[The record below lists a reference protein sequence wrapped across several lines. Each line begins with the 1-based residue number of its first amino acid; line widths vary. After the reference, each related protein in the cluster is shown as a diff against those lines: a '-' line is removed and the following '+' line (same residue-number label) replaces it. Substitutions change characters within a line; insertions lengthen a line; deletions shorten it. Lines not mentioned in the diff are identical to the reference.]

1 MAYVKEEALQKRI
14 PLAQG
19 AELSIDGRGGEK
31 FLIRELIGAG
41 GTSLV
46 YDAVLFRTDGSRVTG
61 VLKEFYPQVTG
72 GTSYTFSMLLHY
84 MNVRRKSNGTLN
96 IPAELREGQRKR
108 LEEVNRHLHEIKSEG
123 LGLRHFIPNMEVF
136 TCGKVPYLFT
146 AESYSGETLAQ
157 FCQKQAW
164 TCPTETTLRQILNAI
179 YALAC
184 ADAQLCAAGAMLLD
198 IKPENILMVYRS
210 TPNGLRKDAF
220 LDTVSLF
227 DVESIVLKSQVGSK
241 DLMLPFSAGFTAPE
255 LGGYM
260 SSARRN
266 IGESADVYA
275 MAATLFYCLTQK
287 LVWLDTAQGYAE
299 ALQNGPF
306 GAVLTDEQRTALG
319 SLLARALVYEPEH
332 RMQAPE
338 AFAAMMEKVLH
349 AAQTS
354 AAEQLADRRRKMQEH
369 LSDALAGLLYKWP
382 LFAYGNA
389 EDQDIR
395 VMIVAEKSNIL
406 KQAINAVFSSCHVLG
421 HQVHVLAAAPQA
433 EAVVSDWMRGI
444 DHAEDWFCCQDK
456 PRPYNWKEK
465 LGAVSWLNIQPEA
478 ETVRRAAAQF
488 APGSVLVLLDDD
500 TEARKIAKAVPAPE
514 AGKCL
519 CAYTCVEGG
528 QSLYAELDKGCV
540 FVRLTPD
547 DIEDA
552 YSATAERIAF
562 NAHLL
567 YERQKNPSSS
577 LLEIKHNF
585 ENFYNKSA
593 SYDTALAVKCRL
605 FSINVPWTDDP
616 EKDGY
621 NFERALKEKPTAVKE
636 LAWVEHRRWVASK
649 ILSGAKALPQRNFE
663 LLQYGGA
670 NGSGTNFKKD
680 GVLYHAYLVPSMLEE
695 VRPAGWQ
702 TALEWR
708 DSSPDVEIPEKLDE
722 LSHNGA
728 ALARMF
734 AAAAKKN
741 QSIVKRRLKDFEDA
755 LDELAPELDDAAVGE
770 MEIRRKAL
778 IHYIEKLLGP
788 DTQQADAAYYQIENV
803 RMNRLLQ
810 AQLPASEEAT
820 ALLNMLDKRLFSILY
835 SISPV
840 EPKSLDNVLIENIG
854 FQLRA
859 KPMVL
864 AKLLGTEDLRANLAP
879 ARTFEVSK
887 LIYIAQADTDGAAE
901 KYIHIAE
908 DAAAALHHYGAG
920 ADVVELRLIAGA
932 QTEIPACSSLQVKI
946 VPANKAPE
954 EIMQQVLQ
962 GVEILDLT
970 NGQEDLCTLAGI
982 YAECDMIVKRDGTFR
997 ALRGKMPAQ
1006 LPIPQPWDVDGL
1018 FRLSGAMP
1026 HKEEDTQTK
1035 IDYEKVNALYLQI
1048 LEKFGR
1054 AAFYDICRD
1063 FSEAYSKQSVTR
1075 LSQQAGQDTQT
1086 QTYNMPTEQWQI
1098 LEPLMQKLKKNKY
1111 ILNLTTVTESGQVKI
1126 AFMVGKKCGVS
1137 LSYVL
1142 ENCIDHRSVL
1152 KDFGM
1157 AQNMFVI
1164 HTEPTVVRVPAAQK
1178 AVVKLLQAQGCLQ
1191 SKTVDGK
1198 LEISAMAPE
1207 VHALLEKYGNAL
1219 EGGVFTNLQG
1229 NARFSDEKISYE
1241 YSWGT
1246 GTLNELDVV
1255 AVLDNEKLILIS
1267 CKACRQLEI
1276 AFVDEIAIRAASL
1289 RVGAI
1294 PVLVCSELQPGDKKA
1309 FRDRCRSQ
1317 GVLLVDAADM
1327 GKAAEKICCAA
1338 ESEA

>member
-227 DVESIVLKSQVGSK
+227 DVESIVLKNQVGSK

-444 DHAEDWFCCQDK
+444 DHAEDWFCYQDK

-567 YERQKNPSSS
+567 YERQKNPYSS

-649 ILSGAKALPQRNFE
+649 ILNGARALPEKDFAY
-663 LLQYGGA
+663 LKKGGA

-680 GVLYHAYLVPSMLEE
+680 GVLYHAYLVPSALDE
-695 VRPAGWQ
+695 VRPEGWQ
-702 TALEWR
+702 TAVEWR
-708 DSSPDVEIPEKLDE
+708 DSSRETEIPQDLDA

-734 AAAAKKN
+734 AATAKKN
-741 QSIVKRRLKDFEDA
+741 LPTVKRWLKDFEEA
-755 LDELAPELDDAAVGE
+755 LEELTLELDGAAAVELESHKKG
-770 MEIRRKAL
+770 L
-778 IHYIEKLLGP
+778 LHCIEKLLGP
-788 DTQQADAAYYQIENV
+788 DAQQANAAYYQIENV
-803 RMNRLLQ
+803 QMNRFLQ
-810 AQLPASEEAT
+810 AQLPASEEAV
-820 ALLNMLDKRLFSILY
+820 ALFELLNKRLFAILY

-840 EPKSLDNVLIENIG
+840 EPKSLDDVLIENIG

-864 AKLLGTEDLRANLAP
+864 AKLLGTEDLQANLAP
-879 ARTFEVSK
+879 VRTIEVSK
-887 LIYIAQADTDGAAE
+887 LIYIAQADNSSTAE
-901 KYIHIAE
+901 KYVRIVE
-908 DAAAALHHYGAG
+908 DAVAALRHYGAG
-920 ADVVELRLIAGA
+920 VDVELRLIAGE
-932 QTEIPACSSLQVKI
+932 QTEIPTAHGLQVQTI
-946 VPANKAPE
+946 PAEEAPE
-954 EIMQQVLQ
+954 EVMRHALQ

-982 YAECDMIVKRDGTFR
+982 YAECTMLVQRDGAFR
-997 ALRGKMPAQ
+997 ALRGKVPAQ
-1006 LPIPQPWDVDGL
+1006 MPILQPWDVDGL

-1035 IDYEKVNALYLQI
+1035 IDYEKVNTLYRQI
-1048 LEKFGR
+1048 LENFGR

-1063 FSEAYSKQSVTR
+1063 FAEAYSKQSTTYF
-1075 LSQQAGQDTQT
+1075 SQMAGPDAQM
-1086 QTYNMPTEQWQI
+1086 QTYTMPTERWEE
-1098 LEPLMQKLKKNKY
+1098 LEPLLRKLQKYKY
-1111 ILNLTTVTESGQVKI
+1111 IQNLTSMVKAGQAKI
-1126 AFMVGKKCGVS
+1126 AFMAGQKCAAS
-1137 LSYVL
+1137 LDYAL
-1142 ENCIDHRSVL
+1142 KNCIDGKSVL
-1152 KDFGM
+1152 KDFGTER
-1157 AQNMFVI
+1157 NVFVI
-1164 HTEPTVVRVPAAQK
+1164 HTELAVVRVPVARQ
-1178 AVVKLLQAQGCLQ
+1178 AVVDFLQTQGCLQ
-1191 SKTVDGK
+1191 SALVDGK
-1198 LEISAMAPE
+1198 LEISGMTPE
-1207 VHALLEKYGNAL
+1207 IPALLQKFGNAL
-1219 EGGVFTNLQG
+1219 EGGVFANLQG
-1229 NARFSDEKISYE
+1229 NTRFSDEKISYE
-1241 YSWGT
+1241 YKWGS

-1255 AVLDNEKLILIS
+1255 AVMDKEKLVLIS

-1317 GVLLVDAADM
+1317 GVVLVDAANMD
-1327 GKAAEKICCAA
+1327 KVAEEICCVA

>member
-1 MAYVKEEALQKRI
+1 MAYVKEEALQKRE
-14 PLAQG
+14 PLVQG
-19 AELSIDGRGGEK
+19 AELNIDGKGGK

-46 YDAVLFRTDGSRVTG
+46 YDAVLVRADGSRVTG
-61 VLKEFYPQVTG
+61 VLKEFYPQVTA
-72 GTSYTFSMLLHY
+72 GTSYNFSMLLRY
-84 MNVRRKSNGTLN
+84 MTVRRKPNGTLA
-96 IPAELREGQRKR
+96 IPAELRDGQRKR
-108 LEEVNRHLHEIKSEG
+108 LEEVDSLLHEIKSEG

-136 TCGKVPYLFT
+136 TCGKVPYIFT

-157 FCQKQAW
+157 FCKEQAW
-164 TCPTETTLRQILNAI
+164 ANPTSTSLRQILNTV

-227 DVESIVLKSQVGSK
+227 DVESVVLKSQVGSK

-338 AFAAMMEKVLH
+338 AFAVMMEKVLH

-444 DHAEDWFCCQDK
+444 DHAEDWFCYQDK

-649 ILSGAKALPQRNFE
+649 ILNGARALPEKDFAY
-663 LLQYGGA
+663 LKKGGA

-680 GVLYHAYLVPSMLEE
+680 GVLYHAYLVPSALDE
-695 VRPAGWQ
+695 VRPEGWQ
-702 TALEWR
+702 TAVEWR
-708 DSSPDVEIPEKLDE
+708 DSSRDAEIPQDLDA

-734 AAAAKKN
+734 AATAKKN
-741 QSIVKRRLKDFEDA
+741 RDVVHRGLKSFEGA
-755 LDELAPELDDAAVGE
+755 LEELTLELDSAAINE
-770 MEIRRKAL
+770 LETHKKSLLHCIQ
-778 IHYIEKLLGP
+778 KLLSP
-788 DTQQADAAYYQIENV
+788 EARQADAAYYQIENV
-803 RMNRLLQ
+803 RMEHFLKE
-810 AQLPASEEAT
+810 QLPASDVAVMQLEI
-820 ALLNMLDKRLFSILY
+820 LNKNLFAILY

-879 ARTFEVSK
+879 ARAFEVSK

-920 ADVVELRLIAGA
+920 ADAVELRLIAGT
-932 QTEIPACSSLQVKI
+932 QTEIPACNGLQVKI

-954 EIMQQVLQ
+954 ETMQQILQ

-997 ALRGKMPAQ
+997 ALRGKVPAQ

-1035 IDYEKVNALYLQI
+1035 IDYEKVNTLYRQI
-1048 LEKFGR
+1048 LENFGR

-1063 FSEAYSKQSVTR
+1063 FAEAYSKQSTTYF
-1075 LSQQAGQDTQT
+1075 SQMAGPDAQM
-1086 QTYNMPTEQWQI
+1086 QTYTMPTERWEE
-1098 LEPLMQKLKKNKY
+1098 LEPLLRKLQKYKY
-1111 ILNLTTVTESGQVKI
+1111 IRNLTSMVKAGQAKI
-1126 AFMVGKKCGVS
+1126 AFMAGQKCAAS
-1137 LSYVL
+1137 LDYAL
-1142 ENCIDHRSVL
+1142 KNCIDGKSVL
-1152 KDFGM
+1152 KDFGTER
-1157 AQNMFVI
+1157 NVFVI
-1164 HTEPTVVRVPAAQK
+1164 HTEPAVVRVPVARQ
-1178 AVVKLLQAQGCLQ
+1178 AVVDFLQTQGCLQ
-1191 SKTVDGK
+1191 SALVYGK
-1198 LEISAMAPE
+1198 LEISGMTPE
-1207 VHALLEKYGNAL
+1207 IPALLQKFGNAL
-1219 EGGVFTNLQG
+1219 EGGVFANLQG
-1229 NARFSDEKISYE
+1229 NTRFSDEKISYE
-1241 YSWGT
+1241 YKWGS

-1255 AVLDNEKLILIS
+1255 AVMDKEKLVLIS

-1289 RVGAI
+1289 HVGAI

>member
-1 MAYVKEEALQKRI
+1 MNAISFKKWVSTILLLAITISLCGCSTNRTAASQDEHLTTTTAFIVLNGANVPALNSSAIASFVDTPQDGDR
-14 PLAQG
+14 
-19 AELSIDGRGGEK
+19 SILIVPDGNPS
-31 FLIRELIGAG
+31 I
-41 GTSLV
+41 T
-46 YDAVLFRTDGSRVTG
+46 
-61 VLKEFYPQVTG
+61 
-72 GTSYTFSMLLHY
+72 TFSFDSTAK
-84 MNVRRKSNGTLN
+84 NVTY
-96 IPAELREGQRKR
+96 A
-108 LEEVNRHLHEIKSEG
+108 
-123 LGLRHFIPNMEVF
+123 
-136 TCGKVPYLFT
+136 T
-146 AESYSGETLAQ
+146 AESKKWYKEICTSIIDARPDDADTDLLSAILLAANELKASDTQARHLMLLCNGLNTAPMLNFAETPFWSDATSIDEIISQLLKLNYLSADLLEDVDVTWAYLTSTSGLQKSLSPSMESRLLSFWQAYFDACGAKSVVFEKDMLTGPAAADDVPPIQVVNVEPDAVVLPDASADAAKAEEPTLTLDTQTLA
-157 FCQKQAW
+157 F
-164 TCPTETTLRQILNAI
+164 NA
-179 YALAC
+179 
-184 ADAQLCAAGAMLLD
+184 D
-198 IKPENILMVYRS
+198 
-210 TPNGLRKDAF
+210 
-220 LDTVSLF
+220 
-227 DVESIVLKSQVGSK
+227 
-241 DLMLPFSAGFTAPE
+241 
-255 LGGYM
+255 
-260 SSARRN
+260 
-266 IGESADVYA
+266 
-275 MAATLFYCLTQK
+275 
-287 LVWLDTAQGYAE
+287 
-299 ALQNGPF
+299 
-306 GAVLTDEQRTALG
+306 
-319 SLLARALVYEPEH
+319 
-332 RMQAPE
+332 
-338 AFAAMMEKVLH
+338 

-444 DHAEDWFCCQDK
+444 DHAEDWFCYQDK

-649 ILSGAKALPQRNFE
+649 ILNGARALPEKDFAY
-663 LLQYGGA
+663 LKKGGA

-680 GVLYHAYLVPSMLEE
+680 GVLYHAYLVPSALDE
-695 VRPAGWQ
+695 VRPEGWQ
-702 TALEWR
+702 TAVEWR
-708 DSSPDVEIPEKLDE
+708 DSSRDAEIPQDLDA

-734 AAAAKKN
+734 AATAKKN
-741 QSIVKRRLKDFEDA
+741 RDVVHRGLKSFEGA
-755 LDELAPELDDAAVGE
+755 LEELTLELDSAAINE
-770 MEIRRKAL
+770 LETHKKSLLHCIQ
-778 IHYIEKLLGP
+778 KLLSP
-788 DTQQADAAYYQIENV
+788 EARQADAAYYQIENV
-803 RMNRLLQ
+803 RMEHFLKE
-810 AQLPASEEAT
+810 QLPASDVAVMQLEI
-820 ALLNMLDKRLFSILY
+820 LNKNLFAILY

-879 ARTFEVSK
+879 ARAFEVSK

-920 ADVVELRLIAGA
+920 ADAVELRLIAGA
-932 QTEIPACSSLQVKI
+932 QTEIPACNGLQVKI

-954 EIMQQVLQ
+954 ETMQQILQ

-997 ALRGKMPAQ
+997 ALRGKVPAQ

-1035 IDYEKVNALYLQI
+1035 IDYEKVNTLYRQI
-1048 LEKFGR
+1048 LENFGR

-1063 FSEAYSKQSVTR
+1063 FAEAYSKQSTTYF
-1075 LSQQAGQDTQT
+1075 SQMAGPDAQM
-1086 QTYNMPTEQWQI
+1086 QTYTMPTERWEE
-1098 LEPLMQKLKKNKY
+1098 LEPLLRKLQKYKY
-1111 ILNLTTVTESGQVKI
+1111 IRNLTSMVKAGQAKI
-1126 AFMVGKKCGVS
+1126 AFMAGQKCAAS
-1137 LSYVL
+1137 LDYAL
-1142 ENCIDHRSVL
+1142 KNCIDGKSVL
-1152 KDFGM
+1152 KDFGTER
-1157 AQNMFVI
+1157 NVFVI
-1164 HTEPTVVRVPAAQK
+1164 HTEPAVVRVPVARQ
-1178 AVVKLLQAQGCLQ
+1178 AVVDFLQTQGCLQ
-1191 SKTVDGK
+1191 SALVYGK
-1198 LEISAMAPE
+1198 LEISGMAPE
-1207 VHALLEKYGNAL
+1207 IPALLQKFGNAL
-1219 EGGVFTNLQG
+1219 EGGVFANLQG
-1229 NARFSDEKISYE
+1229 NTRFSDEKISYE
-1241 YSWGT
+1241 YKWGS

-1255 AVLDNEKLILIS
+1255 AVMDKEKLVLIS

-1289 RVGAI
+1289 HVGAI

>member
-19 AELSIDGRGGEK
+19 AELSIDSKGGEK

-136 TCGKVPYLFT
+136 TCGRVPYIFT
-146 AESYSGETLAQ
+146 AESFSGETLMQ

-164 TCPTETTLRQILNAI
+164 ANPTSMTLRQILNAV

-184 ADAQLCAAGAMLLD
+184 ADAQLCAAGALLLD
-198 IKPENILMVYRS
+198 IKPDNILMVYRS

-227 DVESIVLKSQVGSK
+227 DVESVVLKSQLGS
-241 DLMLPFSAGFTAPE
+241 DDIMLPFSAGFTAPE

-260 SSARRN
+260 SSARKN
-266 IGESADVYA
+266 IEGSADVYA
-275 MAATLFYCLTQK
+275 MAATLFYCLTRK
-287 LVWLDTAQGYAE
+287 MAWLDTAQGYAE

-338 AFAAMMEKVLH
+338 EFADMMEKVLH
-349 AAQTS
+349 TAQTS
-354 AAEQLADRRRKMQEH
+354 AAEQLANRHRKMQEH
-369 LSDALAGLLYKWP
+369 LSDALTGLLYKWP

-465 LGAVSWLNIQPEA
+465 LGAVSGLNIQPEA
-478 ETVRRAAAQF
+478 EAIRKAAAQF

-500 TEARKIAKAVPAPE
+500 TEARKIAKAVPVPE

-552 YSATAERIAF
+552 YSATAEKIAF

-577 LLEIKHNF
+577 LLESKQNF

-593 SYDTALAVKCRL
+593 SFDTALAVKCRL

-621 NFERALKEKPTAVKE
+621 NFEKALKEKPTAVKE

-649 ILSGAKALPQRNFE
+649 ILNGAKALPQRDFE

-695 VRPAGWQ
+695 VRPVGWQ
-702 TALEWR
+702 TAPEWR
-708 DSSPDVEIPEKLDE
+708 DSSPDTEIPEKLDE

-734 AAAAKKN
+734 AATAKKN
-741 QSIVKRRLKDFEDA
+741 QPIVKRRLKDFEEA
-755 LDELAPELDDAAVGE
+755 LEDLALLLDNV
-770 MEIRRKAL
+770 EIRELETRK
-778 IHYIEKLLGP
+778 KSLLRCIQKVLNP
-788 DTQQADAAYYQIENV
+788 DARQADAASYQIEKV
-803 RMNRLLQ
+803 RMKQFLQ
-810 AQLPASEEAT
+810 AKYPASEEA
-820 ALLNMLDKRLFSILY
+820 ASLFELLDKRLFAILY

-840 EPKSLDNVLIENIG
+840 EPKSLDDVLIENIG

-864 AKLLGTEDLRANLAP
+864 AKLLGTEDLRANLSP

-920 ADVVELRLIAGA
+920 TDVELRLIAGT
-932 QTEIPACSSLQVKI
+932 QTEIPACSGLQVKI

-982 YAECDMIVKRDGTFR
+982 YAECDMLVKRDGTFR

-1018 FRLSGAMP
+1018 FRLSGAVP
-1026 HKEEDTQTK
+1026 HKEEDSQTK

-1075 LSQQAGQDTQT
+1075 LSQQAGQDAQT

-1137 LSYVL
+1137 LGYVL

-1219 EGGVFTNLQG
+1219 EGGVFANLQG

>member
-227 DVESIVLKSQVGSK
+227 DVESIVLKNQVGSK

-338 AFAAMMEKVLH
+338 AFAVMMEKVLH

-354 AAEQLADRRRKMQEH
+354 AAEQLADRRRKMQEQ
-369 LSDALAGLLYKWP
+369 LSDALVGLLYKWP
-382 LFAYGNA
+382 LFAYGRA
-389 EDQDIR
+389 EDQDVR
-395 VMIVAEKSNIL
+395 VLIVAEKSTVL
-406 KQAINAVFSSCHVLG
+406 KQAMNAVFSSCHVLG

-433 EAVVSDWMRGI
+433 ETAVREWMCGI
-444 DHAEDWFCCQDK
+444 DHAEDWFCCQDE
-456 PRPYNWKEK
+456 PQPYDWKKK
-465 LGAVSWLNIQPEA
+465 LGAVSWLELKPE
-478 ETVRRAAAQF
+478 EDTVQRAAAQF

-500 TEARKIAKAVPAPE
+500 AAAREIARAIPAPE
-514 AGKCL
+514 AGKRL
-519 CAYTCVEGG
+519 CAYTCIEGG
-528 QSLYAELDKGCV
+528 QSLYAEADGSRV

-547 DIEDA
+547 DVEDA
-552 YSATAERIAF
+552 YSAAAESIAF

-577 LLEIKHNF
+577 LLEIRHNF
-585 ENFYNKSA
+585 EDYYNKAA
-593 SYDTALAVKCRL
+593 SFDTALAVKCRL
-605 FSINVPWTDDP
+605 FSIHVPWSDDP
-616 EKDGY
+616 EKDSR
-621 NFERALKEKPTAVKE
+621 NFEEALKENPEAIRE

-649 ILSGAKALPQRNFE
+649 ILNGARALPEKDFAY
-663 LLQYGGA
+663 LKKGGA

-680 GVLYHAYLVPSMLEE
+680 GVLYHAYLVPSALDE
-695 VRPAGWQ
+695 VRPEGWQ
-702 TALEWR
+702 TAVEWR
-708 DSSPDVEIPEKLDE
+708 DSSRDAEIPQELDA

-734 AAAAKKN
+734 AATAKKN
-741 QSIVKRRLKDFEDA
+741 LPTVKRWLKDFEEA
-755 LDELAPELDDAAVGE
+755 LEELTLELDGAAAVE
-770 MEIRRKAL
+770 LESHKKSL
-778 IHYIEKLLGP
+778 LHCIEKLLGP
-788 DTQQADAAYYQIENV
+788 DAQQANAAYYQIENV
-803 RMNRLLQ
+803 QMNRFLQ
-810 AQLPASEEAT
+810 AQLPASEEAV
-820 ALLNMLDKRLFSILY
+820 ARFELLDKRLFAILY

-840 EPKSLDNVLIENIG
+840 EPKALDDVLIENIG

-864 AKLLGTEDLRANLAP
+864 AKLLGTEDLQANLAP
-879 ARTFEVSK
+879 VRTFEVSK
-887 LIYIAQADTDGAAE
+887 LIYIAQANNSSTAE
-901 KYIHIAE
+901 KYVRIVE
-908 DAAAALHHYGAG
+908 DAVAALRHYGAG
-920 ADVVELRLIAGA
+920 VDVELRLIAGE
-932 QTEIPACSSLQVKI
+932 QTEIPTAHGLQVQTI
-946 VPANKAPE
+946 PAEEAPE
-954 EIMQQVLQ
+954 EVMRHALQ

-982 YAECDMIVKRDGTFR
+982 YAECAMLVQRDGAFR
-997 ALRGKMPAQ
+997 ALRGKVPAQ
-1006 LPIPQPWDVDGL
+1006 MPILQPWDVDGL

-1026 HKEEDTQTK
+1026 HKEDDTQTK
-1035 IDYEKVNALYLQI
+1035 IDYEKVNTLYRQI
-1048 LEKFGR
+1048 LENFGR

-1063 FSEAYSKQSVTR
+1063 FAEAYSKQSVTR

-1098 LEPLMQKLKKNKY
+1098 LEPLMQKLKKSKY

-1219 EGGVFTNLQG
+1219 EGGVFANLQG

-1255 AVLDNEKLILIS
+1255 AVMDKEKLVLIS

-1289 RVGAI
+1289 HVGAI

-1317 GVLLVDAADM
+1317 GVVLVDAANM
-1327 GKAAEKICCAA
+1327 NKVAEKICCAV

>member
-108 LEEVNRHLHEIKSEG
+108 LEEVNHHLHEIKSEG

-354 AAEQLADRRRKMQEH
+354 AAEQLADRRRKMQEQ
-369 LSDALAGLLYKWP
+369 LSDALVGLLYKWP
-382 LFAYGNA
+382 LFAYGRA
-389 EDQDIR
+389 EDQDVR
-395 VMIVAEKSNIL
+395 VLIVAEKSTVL

-649 ILSGAKALPQRNFE
+649 ILNGARALPEKDFAYLKR
-663 LLQYGGA
+663 GGA

-680 GVLYHAYLVPSMLEE
+680 GVLYHAYLVPSALDE
-695 VRPAGWQ
+695 VRPEGWQ
-702 TALEWR
+702 TAVEWR
-708 DSSPDVEIPEKLDE
+708 DSSRDAEIPQDLDA

-734 AAAAKKN
+734 AATAKKN
-741 QSIVKRRLKDFEDA
+741 LPTVKRWLKDFEEA
-755 LDELAPELDDAAVGE
+755 LEELTLELDGAAAVELESHKKG
-770 MEIRRKAL
+770 L
-778 IHYIEKLLGP
+778 LHCIEKLLGP
-788 DTQQADAAYYQIENV
+788 DAQQANAAYYQIENV
-803 RMNRLLQ
+803 QMNRFLQ
-810 AQLPASEEAT
+810 AQLPASEEAV
-820 ALLNMLDKRLFSILY
+820 ALFELLNKRLFAILY

-840 EPKSLDNVLIENIG
+840 EPKSLDDVLIENIG

-864 AKLLGTEDLRANLAP
+864 AKLLGTEDLQANLAP
-879 ARTFEVSK
+879 VRTIEVSK
-887 LIYIAQADTDGAAE
+887 LIYIAQADNSSTAE
-901 KYIHIAE
+901 KYVRIVE
-908 DAAAALHHYGAG
+908 DAVAALRHYGAG
-920 ADVVELRLIAGA
+920 VDVELRLIAGE
-932 QTEIPACSSLQVKI
+932 QTEIPTAHGLQVQTI
-946 VPANKAPE
+946 PAEEAPE
-954 EIMQQVLQ
+954 EVMRHALQ

-982 YAECDMIVKRDGTFR
+982 YAECTMLVQRDGAFR
-997 ALRGKMPAQ
+997 ALRGKVPAQ
-1006 LPIPQPWDVDGL
+1006 MPILQPWDVDGL

-1035 IDYEKVNALYLQI
+1035 IDYEKVNTLYRQI
-1048 LEKFGR
+1048 LENFGR

-1063 FSEAYSKQSVTR
+1063 FAEAYSKQSTTYF
-1075 LSQQAGQDTQT
+1075 SQMAGPDAQM
-1086 QTYNMPTEQWQI
+1086 QTYTMPTERWEE
-1098 LEPLMQKLKKNKY
+1098 LEPLLRKLQKYKY
-1111 ILNLTTVTESGQVKI
+1111 IQNLTSMVKAGQAKI
-1126 AFMVGKKCGVS
+1126 AFMAGQKCAAS
-1137 LSYVL
+1137 LDYAL
-1142 ENCIDHRSVL
+1142 KNCIDGKSVL
-1152 KDFGM
+1152 KDFGTER
-1157 AQNMFVI
+1157 NVFVI
-1164 HTEPTVVRVPAAQK
+1164 HTEPAVVRVPVARQ
-1178 AVVKLLQAQGCLQ
+1178 AVVDFLQTQGCLQ
-1191 SKTVDGK
+1191 SALVDGK
-1198 LEISAMAPE
+1198 LEISGMTPE
-1207 VHALLEKYGNAL
+1207 IPALLQKFGNAL
-1219 EGGVFTNLQG
+1219 EGGVFANLQG
-1229 NARFSDEKISYE
+1229 NTRFSDEKISYE
-1241 YSWGT
+1241 YKWGS

-1255 AVLDNEKLILIS
+1255 AVMDKEKLVLIS

-1289 RVGAI
+1289 HVGAI

>member
-1 MAYVKEEALQKRI
+1 MAYVKEEALQKRE
-14 PLAQG
+14 PLVQG
-19 AELSIDGRGGEK
+19 AELNIDGKGGK

-46 YDAVLFRTDGSRVTG
+46 YDAVLVRADGSRVTG
-61 VLKEFYPQVTG
+61 VLKEFYPQVTA
-72 GTSYTFSMLLHY
+72 GTSYNFSMLLRY
-84 MNVRRKSNGTLN
+84 MTVRRKPNGTLA
-96 IPAELREGQRKR
+96 IPAELRDGQRKR
-108 LEEVNRHLHEIKSEG
+108 LEEVDSLLHEIKSEG

-136 TCGKVPYLFT
+136 TCGKVPYIFT

-157 FCQKQAW
+157 FCKEQAW
-164 TCPTETTLRQILNAI
+164 ANPTSTSLRQILNTV

-227 DVESIVLKSQVGSK
+227 DVESVVLKSQVGSK

-338 AFAAMMEKVLH
+338 AFAVMMEKVLH

-444 DHAEDWFCCQDK
+444 DHAEDWFCYQDK

-649 ILSGAKALPQRNFE
+649 ILNGARALPEKDFAY
-663 LLQYGGA
+663 LKKGGA

-680 GVLYHAYLVPSMLEE
+680 GVLYHAYLVPSALDE
-695 VRPAGWQ
+695 VRPEGWQ
-702 TALEWR
+702 TAVEWR
-708 DSSPDVEIPEKLDE
+708 DSSRDAEIPQDLDA

-734 AAAAKKN
+734 AATAKKN
-741 QSIVKRRLKDFEDA
+741 RDVVHRGLKSFEGA
-755 LDELAPELDDAAVGE
+755 LEELTLELDSAAINE
-770 MEIRRKAL
+770 LETHKKSLLHCIQ
-778 IHYIEKLLGP
+778 KLLSP
-788 DTQQADAAYYQIENV
+788 EARQADAAYYQIENV
-803 RMNRLLQ
+803 RINGGLSS
-810 AQLPASEEAT
+810 LPPLSGYS
-820 ALLNMLDKRLFSILY
+820 ALLPPAALLFNIVLHELSHAWAGSSFGIPADAFGVGVYRFLPFGAAFFSLLPYATVSADVGISVAGPLANLFAGSVALLLAISSQSSDSLYLAVCSYTLGCINLLPIPGFDDVSLHDMFPHQLKIGFGTVLCGLAANWAVLAVGYALCFLPWWVSFLIVLVLTVMAALLLPSRHSVCWARMLSTFCLL
-835 SISPV
+835 PV
-840 EPKSLDNVLIENIG
+840 MIKSLGFELLAVSLPTAILNIG
-854 FQLRA
+854 FC
-859 KPMVL
+859 
-864 AKLLGTEDLRANLAP
+864 LL
-879 ARTFEVSK
+879 
-887 LIYIAQADTDGAAE
+887 
-901 KYIHIAE
+901 
-908 DAAAALHHYGAG
+908 
-920 ADVVELRLIAGA
+920 
-932 QTEIPACSSLQVKI
+932 
-946 VPANKAPE
+946 
-954 EIMQQVLQ
+954 
-962 GVEILDLT
+962 
-970 NGQEDLCTLAGI
+970 
-982 YAECDMIVKRDGTFR
+982 
-997 ALRGKMPAQ
+997 
-1006 LPIPQPWDVDGL
+1006 
-1018 FRLSGAMP
+1018 
-1026 HKEEDTQTK
+1026 
-1035 IDYEKVNALYLQI
+1035 
-1048 LEKFGR
+1048 
-1054 AAFYDICRD
+1054 
-1063 FSEAYSKQSVTR
+1063 
-1075 LSQQAGQDTQT
+1075 
-1086 QTYNMPTEQWQI
+1086 
-1098 LEPLMQKLKKNKY
+1098 
-1111 ILNLTTVTESGQVKI
+1111 
-1126 AFMVGKKCGVS
+1126 
-1137 LSYVL
+1137 LSYL
-1142 ENCIDHRSVL
+1142 
-1152 KDFGM
+1152 
-1157 AQNMFVI
+1157 
-1164 HTEPTVVRVPAAQK
+1164 T
-1178 AVVKLLQAQGCLQ
+1178 
-1191 SKTVDGK
+1191 
-1198 LEISAMAPE
+1198 AP
-1207 VHALLEKYGNAL
+1207 VLLEL
-1219 EGGVFTNLQG
+1219 IFV
-1229 NARFSDEKISYE
+1229 SYL
-1241 YSWGT
+1241 YQ
-1246 GTLNELDVV
+1246 
-1255 AVLDNEKLILIS
+1255 K
-1267 CKACRQLEI
+1267 
-1276 AFVDEIAIRAASL
+1276 
-1289 RVGAI
+1289 
-1294 PVLVCSELQPGDKKA
+1294 
-1309 FRDRCRSQ
+1309 
-1317 GVLLVDAADM
+1317 
-1327 GKAAEKICCAA
+1327 
-1338 ESEA
+1338 